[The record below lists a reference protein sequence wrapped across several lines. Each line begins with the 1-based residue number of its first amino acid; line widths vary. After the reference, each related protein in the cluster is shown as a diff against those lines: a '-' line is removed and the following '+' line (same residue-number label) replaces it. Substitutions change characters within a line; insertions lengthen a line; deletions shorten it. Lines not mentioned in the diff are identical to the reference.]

1 MEFELGTVVACDE
14 TGCEVRL
21 VESGQTIRASFSQ
34 QVKDSIRIRRQQ
46 LVAIDQSSGQPEIA
60 WRWYRGVVEATNESG
75 VAVRRL
81 DLPAGTTTLVA
92 NDSGV
97 ALNVGDSV
105 FYGNHGAWTV
115 IDRAGNNA
123 PSRPDVIAE
132 RYFPAIRE
140 ALTA

>member
-81 DLPAGTTTLVA
+81 DLPAGTTT
-92 NDSGV
+92 
-97 ALNVGDSV
+97 
-105 FYGNHGAWTV
+105 
-115 IDRAGNNA
+115 R
-123 PSRPDVIAE
+123 
-132 RYFPAIRE
+132 IRFTSADGQGLLE
-140 ALTA
+140 ALYYSTSM